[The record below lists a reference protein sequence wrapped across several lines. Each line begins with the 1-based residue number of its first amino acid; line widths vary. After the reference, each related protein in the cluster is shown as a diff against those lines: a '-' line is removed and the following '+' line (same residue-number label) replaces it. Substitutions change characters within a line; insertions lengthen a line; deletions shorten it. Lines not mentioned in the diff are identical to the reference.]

1 MSGFRAS
8 RHLTGGQTF
17 RTKRYAAIVSGAL
30 RIGDPVRVSAGS
42 VGILSGSAACI
53 GVVARVYDANGKP
66 KTGSLPAG
74 TIAKESG
81 VSGFV
86 DVYDDPDIVFEVTV
100 DATASAG
107 MIGTY
112 HTFSAG
118 TPSTAAGLSGAKLI
132 QAAASAAADG
142 QFVVL
147 GLAPRRDVDTAANL
161 VEVRIQKHVFRDAS

>member
-1 MSGFRAS
+1 MSGFKPS

-17 RTKRYAAIVSGAL
+17 RTKKYAAIVSGVL
-30 RIGDPVRVSAGS
+30 RIGDPVRVSAGG

-66 KTGSLPAG
+66 KTHALPTG
-74 TIAKESG
+74 TIAKDAG

-86 DVYDDPDIVFEVTV
+86 DVYDDPDIVFEVLV

-118 TPSTAAGLSGAKLI
+118 TASTAAGISGAKLV

-147 GLAPRRDVDTAANL
+147 GFAPRRDVDNSGNL
-161 VEVRIQKHVFRDAS
+161 VEVRIQKHAFRDAS